1 MHARTPPSECEASL
15 TMAVGIV
22 LVHRGI
28 VSTQA
33 AQQQAV
39 VHQPLHGLQQEGVER
54 QVADLLEFK
63 LFVGSLQLLAVFCG
77 LFQFC

>member
-1 MHARTPPSECEASL
+1 
-15 TMAVGIV
+15 MAVGIV
-22 LVHRGI
+22 PVPRGI
-28 VSTQA
+28 VGTQA

-54 QVADLLEFK
+54 QVADLLELE
-63 LFVGSLQLLAVFCG
+63 LFVGGLQLLAVFCG